1 MLDMTAPGKVGLF
14 IGAWGMANAI
24 SRLTGS
30 VIGGAL
36 RDVLSQIL
44 VNPVFAYVIV
54 FSFLAALLLASLI
67 LLYRIDVSAFRKQT
81 QDSPLVERVALAA
94 D

>member
-1 MLDMTAPGKVGLF
+1 L
-14 IGAWGMANAI
+14 
-24 SRLTGS
+24 LTGRNFGES
-30 VIGGAL
+30 LGCIDRGVHSAEFVHKTPRGHT
-36 RDVLSQIL
+36 
-44 VNPVFAYVIV
+44 VFAYVIV